1 MKHSRFDTELGRRI
15 TTRLAAACVTQRA
28 LARRIGIPYSTL
40 NQMIT
45 GRMRPFAGLEE
56 AVERALQ
63 KSLEHSMV

>member
-28 LARRIGIPYSTL
+28 LARRIGVPYSTL

>member
-28 LARRIGIPYSTL
+28 LARRLRLPYSTL

-45 GRMRPFAGLEE
+45 GRMRPPVGFEE
-56 AVERALQ
+56 TVERL
-63 KSLEHSMV
+63 KRRRIE